1 MILRSRRVAASRA
14 HRVLL
19 VVPLLLALAFPGLL
33 SSDAV
38 AGAPR
43 LAPGDRVTVTVF
55 GQADLTGAYQVD
67 GDGNLDLPLVGAIAV
82 ARLTT
87 KECEQLI
94 STQLANGYLRNPV
107 VSVRLTEPR
116 PLYVL
121 GDVKAAGAFPFRYGS
136 TVLSAVALA
145 GGYATTDM
153 PQSVAAAEF
162 LIAEERV
169 QTLEASRRILLIR
182 KARLE
187 AQRDGKA
194 TFAAPAFPSSELTEK
209 IKAVIAATVASETEA
224 LGTQAAA
231 LASDLELLR
240 SQKPRLEEAAA
251 AVEKQIVAEKTQFD
265 LVQGQLNDVAR
276 LQSLGLARRTTEVT
290 LQREQAALDSN
301 ISRYRSEL
309 ARLAV
314 AVGEFDIKVQDTQH
328 AYDRRVAA
336 ELQDVRT
343 KLLEIETTLPSA
355 RDLRELRA
363 QQAAG
368 TALPAGS
375 DAPRVLVVTRAVDGK
390 VKSMNVTEDTLLEP
404 GDVVE
409 VRRVRE
415 RERAS
420 SLPKPGAQAEA
431 APAAVTVSR

>member
-1 MILRSRRVAASRA
+1 M
-14 HRVLL
+14 LL
-19 VVPLLLALAFPGLL
+19 VVLLPLALAFQALP
-33 SSDAV
+33 SNDAA

-55 GQADLTGAYQVD
+55 GQVDLTGAYQVD
-67 GDGNLDLPLVGAIAV
+67 GDGNLDLPLIGAVAV

-94 STQLANGYLRNPV
+94 ATQLANGYLRNPV
-107 VSVRLTEPR
+107 VSVRITEPR
-116 PLYVL
+116 PVYVL

-145 GGYATTDM
+145 GGYATTDV
-153 PQSVAAAEF
+153 PQSVAAAEY
-162 LIAEERV
+162 LLAEERV
-169 QTLEASRRILLIR
+169 HTLEASRRTLLIR

-194 TFAAPAFPSSELTEK
+194 TFAAPALPSAELTDK
-209 IKAVIAATVASETEA
+209 TKAAVVATVANETEA
-224 LGTQAAA
+224 LASQAAA
-231 LASDLELLR
+231 LVSDLELLR

-251 AVEKQIVAEKTQFD
+251 AVEKQIVSEKTQFD

-336 ELQDVRT
+336 ELQDVRA
-343 KLLEIETTLPSA
+343 KLQEIETTLPSA
-355 RDLRELRA
+355 RDVRELRV
-363 QQAAG
+363 QQAGIA
-368 TALPAGS
+368 ALPAAS
-375 DAPRVLVVTRAVDGK
+375 DTSRVLVVTRTVDGK
-390 VKSMNVTEDTLLEP
+390 VKSTTVTEDTLLEP

-409 VRRVRE
+409 VRRVRD

-420 SLPKPGAQAEA
+420 SLPRPSEQADA
-431 APAAVTVSR
+431 APAAATVSR